1 MLVQKYNFSEQKTR
15 IWQKKLEKKVCK
27 YLIYSDIYK
36 IEFCI

>member
-1 MLVQKYNFSEQKTR
+1 MLVQRYNFSEQKTR
-15 IWQKKLEKKVCK
+15 IWQKKVEKVCK